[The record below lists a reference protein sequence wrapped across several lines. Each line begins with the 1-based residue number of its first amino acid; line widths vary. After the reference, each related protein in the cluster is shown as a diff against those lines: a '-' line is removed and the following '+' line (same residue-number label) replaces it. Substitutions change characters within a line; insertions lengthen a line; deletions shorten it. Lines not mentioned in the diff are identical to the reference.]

1 VPSGYILKTWSGK
14 VKNVLQKARFFLY
27 KSRAILIRSVQMPL
41 FVWKDNYSVE
51 IKQLDDH
58 HKNLFRIFNVLYENT
73 VHSTEVENVLPIIC
87 ELQEYTKY
95 HFLTE
100 EQHMQDIDFPGTDEH
115 IARHRDFAHQITGL
129 NSRSRDELEMT
140 KELIVVLGNWLL
152 HHVLE
157 EDHKYLKWQK
167 DKTI

>member
-1 VPSGYILKTWSGK
+1 
-14 VKNVLQKARFFLY
+14 
-27 KSRAILIRSVQMPL
+27 MPL
-41 FVWKDNYSVE
+41 CAWKDNYSVE
-51 IKQLDDH
+51 IEQLDVH

-73 VHSTEVENVLPIIC
+73 VHSTEVEDVLSIIS

-100 EQHMQDIDFPGTDEH
+100 EQYMLDIGFPGTDEH
-115 IARHRDFAHQITGL
+115 IDKHRDFARQITDL
-129 NSRSRDELEMT
+129 NSRHRDDDLEMT

-167 DKTI
+167 GESI

>member
-1 VPSGYILKTWSGK
+1 
-14 VKNVLQKARFFLY
+14 
-27 KSRAILIRSVQMPL
+27 MPL

-51 IKQLDDH
+51 IEQLDDH

-73 VHSTEVENVLPIIC
+73 MHTTEVESVLPIMS

-100 EQHMQDIDFPGTDEH
+100 EQYMLDIGFPGAVDH
-115 IARHRDFAHQITGL
+115 IVKHRDF
-129 NSRSRDELEMT
+129 SRRINDLHSQHRNNDLEVT
-140 KELIVVLGNWLL
+140 VELIVVLGNWLL

-157 EDHKYLKWQK
+157 EDRKYSRWQK
-167 DKTI
+167 G